1 MNVIAKNLK
10 GRGKTLNYLLSAV
23 FALAIAQFAQAADK
37 YWVGGATGNWSDAS
51 WADTAG
57 GAGGAWVD
65 GSKAIFDSADAVTV
79 SGASTMNVGQ
89 IENTGAGAV
98 TFSCPVQFSGTYNVV
113 ANGAVKFPGGARAT
127 CPDDSLRTTS
137 ATANTLRLDGDF
149 TFTADWTVPSIGN
162 NDNFPWVVTSGSTV
176 HGKNVV
182 GANSNNALI
191 LRIDEG
197 GSAYFDSMA
206 LGASK
211 GEVSVDGYLEV
222 AGNIELASA
231 CSLGR
236 SGNIGTVKA
245 NCIKKVSGGS
255 TVSCYIPNLIVG
267 AGGLGVTIKD
277 YYWQF
282 QCDCVITATADFNFL
297 GMYRSGNTHDWGLNL
312 NSKKVTVNVP
322 AGITVTCGIGI
333 ISNSGVI
340 YKTGAGTLVMTDTY
354 NNQSGYNKLYSGG
367 TVINEGTVRLAANGQ
382 LGTGPVTIAANGTLE
397 IASGV
402 TMSNVLDGEGTL
414 RLEDGVTVSVGTTP
428 WHAGTVEVA
437 SGATVTVT
445 NTTGAAAAIAFLSGV
460 SAADLPRFTITGNT
474 LAVVD
479 GVLVATGN
487 TTGAYVW
494 NGADG
499 ADWSVPGNWLVDG
512 VVPATAPASTDTI
525 LFQNTA
531 PVTVGGTD
539 PLTVTRIVTLSYDEV
554 TFNCPV
560 QFAGTYLVQ
569 NAATA
574 PVFAG
579 GATATYPDASL
590 SNENIPSHTLRGV
603 ITFTDNWTIPNQSAG
618 NPFVVAAGARVSGTT
633 VTASS
638 YQYANYH
645 LRIDEGAIAT
655 FETVAVAGKLV
666 FHLNGGDLVATG
678 DVTLGGDANGR
689 DFGYYKAANDG
700 TVEAHGIFKNV
711 AGVGTIYHYITNM
724 VIGAGG
730 FGMYRKDYN
739 IQFQV
744 DSKLTAKANLAI
756 HQPIA
761 GDGPKDGDWGL
772 NLNEKT
778 FTIDTAGH
786 TVTFDSWVSATAAKI
801 VKEGEGEMIM
811 QSRQKRHTGGTE
823 LNGGLTTVK
832 LAGALGYGTAT
843 VNDGATL
850 AFADSVVNFA
860 YPIVVNEGATLANAA
875 TVADT
880 STLTLNAG
888 AILKPVQNTFFD
900 LSAGTLVLP
909 AEGTVT
915 VDMTDFTFVNGVS
928 NPVLCGVADGNEG
941 KFTALVPA
949 GIVGSFSASN
959 GFLYYTVTSGGS
971 AAADLFWNSQ
981 GDETWSTAVAAWTNA
996 AGEQVTFTPY
1006 ANVTVADAATISL
1019 PADVSAN
1026 DVKIAADGDVA
1037 LNGAGKLG
1045 GPGSII
1051 KTGEGTFTFNAEGGL
1066 DAQPIIVSNGVFKV
1080 GDDLVNHA
1088 LGAAADSS
1096 PIIVEDGGTLDVNY
1110 NVSTSNSDASRSS
1123 VTRDK
1128 LVRIAGD
1135 GFKGQGAIVNNSY
1148 ESLATLSDL
1157 VLDAD
1162 ASVGGSKRFD
1172 VRGNLSNY
1180 ARNSAS
1186 INGPGKTLTVK
1197 TTSPG
1202 AFGIVNATVN
1212 LDSIVVTNGGVFRM
1226 EGATYHLDRGVR
1238 LVNGGTVDFYAGT
1251 FPADVA
1257 ITAESGENTIK
1268 NSAGTVTFNGP
1279 ITVSPGATLTHTGGT
1294 IDYNGGIT
1302 GAFSQTGGTIG
1313 FAGPI
1318 NDPIDFSGG
1327 DMYLNSGVP
1336 ESGFTLNGTTDAG
1349 KVYFRQSGTFS
1360 DANIT
1365 AQSFCVADVTNSTVD
1380 VTFNDSTLDIANLYL
1395 SWDSKDKAN
1404 PSSGY
1409 LSIGPGTTLTAT
1421 TKICIGDDGTSTS
1434 NNIKSVMS
1442 VDGGNVHHT
1451 GTIFYI
1457 AYNGPHA
1464 DFVMNSGTTTVDQAT
1479 IQLRGNNQALG
1490 GVNTSRFIQNGG
1502 VFNYGGAG
1510 FTANFEDNT
1519 EDGQIVLKGGEMNA
1533 SANWS
1538 IPQWISTC
1546 FKGGDANGWT
1556 LNQADGTTAT
1566 WTTALQGEGDVTLN
1580 GAATLAGNK
1589 EVQGA
1594 VGGKWTV
1601 GDGFTAGLQG
1611 AASLLGGL
1619 AVGEG
1624 ASVTVDVATNR
1635 NAVFTARD
1643 YGANPGNSGCITN
1656 RFNKQF
1662 GGTTRG
1668 TITHDETFFFTK
1680 YAAAADR
1687 PFGNLNYHSTYAL
1700 GQFYVEE
1707 GAAGT
1712 WSFTGKCDDY
1722 VQLWIDGVLVIAT
1735 TGASNTGTAT
1745 KELAAGWHS
1754 FRHVIIDKSGGFGE
1768 AQTIGYMDG
1777 SGTMSSYA
1785 NFSVKNLKMR
1795 PAADF
1800 GDPGNA
1806 NTVRWSHFKGNSST
1820 VTANTY
1826 KNDDFNWSFCCIT
1839 NNLGMLARYGKND
1852 ARLNNYAVNRFD
1864 GWFFV
1869 DGEDAGKEWTFRS
1882 NYDDRCAL
1890 WIDGVDTGLDGN
1902 EGTTLSCT
1910 MVISRGWHRFRIQ
1923 AADFSGNSGPWGGK
1937 GYPVSY
1943 QVAGGDQKNFSQE
1956 NLVFSLCPDGYLQG
1970 DVTLASN
1977 ARLENTAEG
1986 PACVYGN
1993 IVATGTGAV
2002 VAGGFK
2008 LDGGTLSFLNVA
2020 PGTRDLSTVLA
2031 FENPAEDFLADVGAI
2046 NIDFTAR
2053 PTRGTVRICAAGGL
2067 DAAGAAEKISVSING
2082 KALTRAH
2089 CTVEDGFLV
2098 AKMPV
2103 GTRVIIR

>member
-1 MNVIAKNLK
+1 M
-10 GRGKTLNYLLSAV
+10 
-23 FALAIAQFAQAADK
+23 
-37 YWVGGATGNWSDAS
+37 GGATGNWSDAS

-57 GAGGAWVD
+57 GAWVD
-65 GSKAIFDSADAVTV
+65 GSKAIFDSAGAVTV

-113 ANGAVKFPGGARAT
+113 ANGAVKFPGGATAT
-127 CPDDSLRTTS
+127 YPDDSLRTTS
-137 ATANTLRLDGDF
+137 ATANTLRLDGNF

-176 HGKNVV
+176 RGKNFV
-182 GANSNNALI
+182 GANSNAPVI

-206 LGASK
+206 LGSGK
-211 GEVSVDGYLEV
+211 GEVSVDGNLEV
-222 AGNIELASA
+222 AGDITLAA
-231 CSLGR
+231 GCSLGR

-245 NCIKKVSGGS
+245 NCIKKISGS
-255 TVSCYIPNLIVG
+255 ADMYCRVPNLIVG
-267 AGGLGVTIKD
+267 AGGFGTTYKD
-277 YYWQF
+277 YSF
-282 QCDCVITATADFNFL
+282 KFACNATITATADFNVL
-297 GMYRSGNTHDWGLNL
+297 GMYRDGNTYDWGLNL
-312 NSKKVTVNVP
+312 NGYCVTFDIPAGVTVTNGV
-322 AGITVTCGIGI
+322 GI
-333 ISNSGVI
+333 SESDGVI
-340 YKTGAGTLVMTDTY
+340 RKKGAGTLVMTSTY
-354 NNQSGYNKLYSGG
+354 NGKSDYRKLYKHG
-367 TVINEGTVRLAANGQ
+367 TFIDEGTVRLAADGQ
-382 LGTGPVTIAANGTLE
+382 LGTGPVTVGVNGTLE

-402 TMSNVLDGEGTL
+402 TVSNYVSGAGTL
-414 RLEDGVTVSVGTTP
+414 YLEDGVTVSVGTTP
-428 WHAGTVEVA
+428 WYAGMVEVA
-437 SGATVTVT
+437 SGANVTL
-445 NTTGAAAAIAFLSGV
+445 TTTAASGPVAFLTGV
-460 SAADLPRFTITGNT
+460 DAANVSCFTFGENALT
-474 LAVVD
+474 LVGDTLLYVGGA
-479 GVLVATGN
+479 

-525 LFQNTA
+525 LFQNAA

-539 PLTVTRIVTLSYDEV
+539 PLTVTRIVTLTDDDV

-590 SNENIPSHTLRGV
+590 SNENIPSHALRGTV
-603 ITFTDNWTIPNQSAG
+603 TFTENWTIPNQPAG
-618 NPFVVAAGARVSGTT
+618 NPFVVAADARVSGKT

-638 YQYANYH
+638 YQNVNYH
-645 LRIDEGAIAT
+645 LRIDEGAVAT

-666 FHLNGGDLVATG
+666 FRLNGGNLVATG
-678 DVTLGGDANGR
+678 DVTLGGDATKHDFCYYNG
-689 DFGYYKAANDG
+689 N
-700 TVEAHGIFKNV
+700 
-711 AGVGTIYHYITNM
+711 VGTIEANGIYKSVTGVGLIYYYAPD
-724 VIGAGG
+724 VVVGEGG

-739 IQFQV
+739 IQFMV

-772 NLNEKT
+772 NLNGKT

-811 QSRQKRHTGGTE
+811 QSRLKQHTGGTE

-843 VNDGATL
+843 VNNGATL

-900 LSAGTLVLP
+900 LSGGTLVLP
-909 AEGTVT
+909 DEGAIT
-915 VDMTDFTFVNGVS
+915 VDMTDFTFVNGVP
-928 NPVLCGVADGNEG
+928 NPLLEGVVAGDEA

-949 GIVGSFSASN
+949 GIVGSLSVSN

-971 AAADLFWNSQ
+971 AAADLFWHPAGESI
-981 GDETWSTAVAAWTNA
+981 WSTAVAAWTNA

-1026 DVKIAADGDVA
+1026 DVKIAADADVA

-1045 GPGSII
+1045 GPGLII
-1051 KTGEGTFTFNAEGGL
+1051 KTGEGTLTFNAEGGL

-1135 GFKGQGAIVNNSY
+1135 GFNGQGAIVNNSY

-1172 VRGNLSNY
+1172 VRGNQSNY

-1251 FPADVA
+1251 YPADVA

-1318 NDPIDFSGG
+1318 NSPIDFAGG
-1327 DMYLNSGVP
+1327 VMYLNSGVP
-1336 ESGFTLNGTTDAG
+1336 VSGFTLNGTTDAG

-1395 SWDSKDKAN
+1395 SWGSGNGASA
-1404 PSSGY
+1404 PSGY

-1510 FTANFEDNT
+1510 FTARYEDNT
-1519 EDGQIVLKGGEMNA
+1519 EDGQIIFNGGEFDA
-1533 SANWS
+1533 TANWS
-1538 IPQWISTC
+1538 IPNWISTC
-1546 FKGGDANGWT
+1546 FKDGDANGWT

-1566 WTTALQGEGDVTLN
+1566 WTTALHGDGDVTLN

-1611 AASLLGGL
+1611 ASSLLGGL
-1619 AVGEG
+1619 DIGEG
-1624 ASVTVDVATNR
+1624 ASVTVDIATNR
-1635 NAVFTARD
+1635 SAVFTARD
-1643 YGANPGNSGCITN
+1643 YGDKPGNSGCITN

-1668 TITHDETFFFTK
+1668 TITHDESFLFTK
-1680 YAAAADR
+1680 YAQADR
-1687 PFGNLNYHSTYAL
+1687 PFGNMYYTAAYAV
-1700 GQFYVEE
+1700 GQFYVKE
-1707 GAAGT
+1707 AVAGT

-1722 VQLWIDGVLVIAT
+1722 VYLWVDGEPIL
-1735 TGASNTGTAT
+1735 TGSGSGTGT

-1754 FRHVIIDKSGGFGE
+1754 FRHLALDYSGAFGD
-1768 AQTIGYMDG
+1768 AQTVGYKDG

-1800 GDPGNA
+1800 GDPNNA
-1806 NTVRWSHFKGNSST
+1806 NTVRWSHYKGTSAD
-1820 VTANTY
+1820 VTASTF
-1826 KNDDFNWSFCCIT
+1826 KNQDFAWDFCCIT
-1839 NNLGMLARYGKND
+1839 NNLQKLQWYGSND
-1852 ARLNNYAVNRFD
+1852 AMMNTYQVNRYE
-1864 GWFFV
+1864 GWFYV
-1869 DGEDAGKEWTFRS
+1869 TAENAGKAWTFRS

-1890 WIDGVDTGLDGN
+1890 WIDGVDSGLTGDSN
-1902 EGTTLSCT
+1902 NTLSYAVT
-1910 MVISRGWHRFRIQ
+1910 LAQGWHKFRIQ
-1923 AADFSGNSGPWGGK
+1923 TADFTGSAGPWSGQNK
-1937 GYPVSY
+1937 QPVSY
-1943 QVAGGDQKNFSQE
+1943 QVAGGSETFFSE
-1956 NLVFSLCPDGYLQG
+1956 ATLPMTVCPDGYVQG

-1986 PACVYGN
+1986 AACVYGN

-2067 DAAGAAEKISVSING
+2067 DAAGVAEKISVSING
-2082 KALTRAH
+2082 EAFTRAH

-2098 AKMPV
+2098 AKIPV